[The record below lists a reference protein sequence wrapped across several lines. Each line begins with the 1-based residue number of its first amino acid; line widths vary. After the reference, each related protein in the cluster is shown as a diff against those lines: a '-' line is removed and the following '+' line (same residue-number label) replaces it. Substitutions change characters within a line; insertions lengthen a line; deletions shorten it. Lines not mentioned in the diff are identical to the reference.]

1 MRDEECYAFRNIFD
15 RSYFLTTEKG
25 TNDSKVF
32 SFAKNDSNLKM
43 ARLIF
48 RYRNN
53 LDELFEIKQ
62 DPFFQGPVPSITSQ
76 PPSSPSNAMK
86 RGVSGIVVVGAT
98 GITDDLLIF
107 QYKNL

>member
-1 MRDEECYAFRNIFD
+1 MNVNYVRKNLKDAQKFLRDEDNNYAFRNVFE

-32 SFAKNDSNLKM
+32 SFAKNDANLKM

-53 LDELFEIKQ
+53 LDELFEIK
-62 DPFFQGPVPSITSQ
+62 
-76 PPSSPSNAMK
+76 
-86 RGVSGIVVVGAT
+86 
-98 GITDDLLIF
+98 
-107 QYKNL
+107 